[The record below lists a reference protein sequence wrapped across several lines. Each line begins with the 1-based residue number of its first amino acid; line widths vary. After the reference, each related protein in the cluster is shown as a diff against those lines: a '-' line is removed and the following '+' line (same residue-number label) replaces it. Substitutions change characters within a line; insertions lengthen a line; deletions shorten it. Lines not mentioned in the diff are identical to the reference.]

1 MKRDIDIILDN
12 LDELRA
18 LVQAMSEENDIPSIL
33 FKFSYEKTNKIE
45 KLLQELQETQSRKEM
60 IEEDSHQQLST
71 TVDNKV
77 ETFTSA
83 EKEAVALGVA
93 EEEIAPEV
101 VINNLVEPSL
111 ITSDNIEDITTQVGV
126 IEELRSSSD
135 SRIALDSYEHEVL
148 AEKFIQ
154 KDTNL
159 TLNEKLIQNSKED
172 IRKSLSLNDR
182 FRFSREL
189 FSNDNVRME
198 KCFDEINQAIHF
210 SELELQLRNTY
221 KWDKDNEYATEFLAL
236 IKKRF
241 N

>member
-18 LVQAMSEENDIPSIL
+18 LVQAMSEEDDIPSIL
-33 FKFSYEKTNKIE
+33 FKFSYEKTSKIE
-45 KLLQELQETQSRKEM
+45 KLLQDLQETQSRKEM
-60 IEEDSHQQLST
+60 IEEINHEQLST
-71 TVDNKV
+71 TVDKTVDPELPSVNKKV
-77 ETFTSA
+77 I
-83 EKEAVALGVA
+83 
-93 EEEIAPEV
+93 EEHPAAEIAPEV

-154 KDTNL
+154 KDASL
-159 TLNEKLIQNSKED
+159 TLNEKIIQNSAED

-189 FSNDNVRME
+189 FNNDNVSME
-198 KCFDEINQAIHF
+198 KCFDMINQATHF
-210 SELELQLRNTY
+210 SELEQELYDTY
-221 KWDKDNEYATEFLAL
+221 RWEKDNECVIEFLTL

>member
-18 LVQAMSEENDIPSIL
+18 LVQAMSEEDDIPSIL
-33 FKFSYEKTNKIE
+33 FKFSYEKTSKIE
-45 KLLQELQETQSRKEM
+45 KLLQDLQETQSRKEM
-60 IEEDSHQQLST
+60 IEEINHEQLST
-71 TVDNKV
+71 TVEKTVDPELPSVNKKV
-77 ETFTSA
+77 I
-83 EKEAVALGVA
+83 
-93 EEEIAPEV
+93 EEHPAAEIAPEV

-154 KDTNL
+154 KDASL
-159 TLNEKLIQNSKED
+159 TLNEKIIQNSAED

-189 FSNDNVRME
+189 FNNDNVSME
-198 KCFDEINQAIHF
+198 KCFDMINQATHF
-210 SELELQLRNTY
+210 SELEQELYDTY
-221 KWDKDNEYATEFLAL
+221 RWEKDNECVIEFLTL

>member
-18 LVQAMSEENDIPSIL
+18 LVQAMSEEDDIPSIL
-33 FKFSYEKTNKIE
+33 FKFSYEKTSKIE
-45 KLLQELQETQSRKEM
+45 KLLQDLQETQSRKEM
-60 IEEDSHQQLST
+60 IEEINHEQLST
-71 TVDNKV
+71 TVEKAVEPELPSVNKKV
-77 ETFTSA
+77 IEGYPA
-83 EKEAVALGVA
+83 A
-93 EEEIAPEV
+93 EIAPEML
-101 VINNLVEPSL
+101 INNLVEPSL

-154 KDTNL
+154 KDASL
-159 TLNEKLIQNSKED
+159 TLNEKIIQNSAED

-189 FSNDNVRME
+189 FNNDNVSME
-198 KCFDEINQAIHF
+198 KCFDMINQATHF
-210 SELELQLRNTY
+210 SELEQELYDTY
-221 KWDKDNEYATEFLAL
+221 RWEKDNECVIEFLTL

>member
-18 LVQAMSEENDIPSIL
+18 LVQAMSEEDDIPSIL

-45 KLLQELQETQSRKEM
+45 KLLQELQEAQSRKEL
-60 IEEDSHQQLST
+60 IEEDSPQQLST
-71 TVDNKV
+71 VVDKKAEAFASV
-77 ETFTSA
+77 

-93 EEEIAPEV
+93 EEEIASET
-101 VINNLVEPSL
+101 VINNLIEPSL

-126 IEELRSSSD
+126 IEELRSSTD

-154 KDTNL
+154 KDASL
-159 TLNEKLIQNSKED
+159 TLNEKIIKNTTED
-172 IRKSLSLNDR
+172 IRKSLALNDR

-189 FSNDNVRME
+189 FNNDNVKME
-198 KCFDEINQAIHF
+198 KCFDLINQATHF
-210 SELELQLRNTY
+210 SKLEQELCDTY
-221 KWDKDNEYATEFLAL
+221 NWDKDNECVNEFLTL

>member
-18 LVQAMSEENDIPSIL
+18 LVQAMSEEDDIPSIL
-33 FKFSYEKTNKIE
+33 FKFSYEKTSKIE
-45 KLLQELQETQSRKEM
+45 KLLQDLQEAQSRKEM
-60 IEEDSHQQLST
+60 IEEINHEQLST
-71 TVDNKV
+71 TVEKTVDPELPSVNKKV
-77 ETFTSA
+77 I
-83 EKEAVALGVA
+83 
-93 EEEIAPEV
+93 EEHPAAEIAPEV

-154 KDTNL
+154 KDASL
-159 TLNEKLIQNSKED
+159 TLNEKIIQNSAED

-189 FSNDNVRME
+189 FNNDNVSME
-198 KCFDEINQAIHF
+198 KCFDMINQATHF
-210 SELELQLRNTY
+210 SELEQELYDTY
-221 KWDKDNEYATEFLAL
+221 RWEKDNECVIEFLAL

>member
-18 LVQAMSEENDIPSIL
+18 LVQAMSEEDDIPSIL
-33 FKFSYEKTNKIE
+33 FKFSYEKTSKIE
-45 KLLQELQETQSRKEM
+45 KLLQDLQETQSRKEM
-60 IEEDSHQQLST
+60 IEEINHEQLST
-71 TVDNKV
+71 TVEKTVDPELPSVNKKV
-77 ETFTSA
+77 IEEHSA
-83 EKEAVALGVA
+83 A
-93 EEEIAPEV
+93 EIAPEV

-126 IEELRSSSD
+126 IAELRSSSD

-154 KDTNL
+154 KDASL
-159 TLNEKLIQNSKED
+159 TLNEKIIQNSAED

-189 FSNDNVRME
+189 FNNDNVSME
-198 KCFDEINQAIHF
+198 KCFDMINQATHF
-210 SELELQLRNTY
+210 SELEQELYDTY
-221 KWDKDNEYATEFLAL
+221 RWEKDNECVIEFLTL